1 VRDPTGLVLVDSL
14 SVVFRNIRVAVTEV
28 RTRQPSLLSID
39 CRNQELDVTPIVI
52 RVVDWVG
59 KATLLRMLPI
69 QCDFVS

>member
-28 RTRQPSLLSID
+28 RTRQPSPLSID
-39 CRNQELDVTPIVI
+39 CRSQELDITPIVI

-59 KATLLRMLPI
+59 KATLLRMLP
-69 QCDFVS
+69 F

>member
-1 VRDPTGLVLVDSL
+1 MRDPTGLVLVDSL

-39 CRNQELDVTPIVI
+39 CRSQELDVTPIVI

-69 QCDFVS
+69 QFDFVS

>member
-28 RTRQPSLLSID
+28 RTRQPSFLSID
-39 CRNQELDVTPIVI
+39 CRSQELDVTPIVI

>member
-39 CRNQELDVTPIVI
+39 CRSQELDVTLIVI

>member
-39 CRNQELDVTPIVI
+39 CRSQELDVTPIVI

>member
-39 CRNQELDVTPIVI
+39 CRSQELDVTPIVI

-69 QCDFVS
+69 QFDFVS

>member
-1 VRDPTGLVLVDSL
+1 MRDPTGLVLVDSL

-39 CRNQELDVTPIVI
+39 CRSQELDVTPIVI